1 MRANVLALALFTVA
15 GLSLGGARIASADDN
30 KCTLATKGDSPTK
43 QACEKGGKKEAAK
56 QMKAIVKVAKGKGVV
71 FVCDDCHK
79 NNDDYALTDNATK
92 DFEKLLAAWKQ

>member
-1 MRANVLALALFTVA
+1 MFRASSIEGEAYLPC
-15 GLSLGGARIASADDN
+15 G
-30 KCTLATKGDSPTK
+30 GDSPTK
-43 QACEKGGKKEAAK
+43 QACEKGGRKEAAK
-56 QMKAIVKVAKGKGVV
+56 QMKAMVKTAKGKGVV

>member
-1 MRANVLALALFTVA
+1 MRTNVLALALFAATS
-15 GLSLGGARIASADDN
+15 LSLGGAGIARAEDN

-43 QACEKGGKKEAAK
+43 QACEKGGRKEAAK
-56 QMKAIVKVAKGKGVV
+56 QMKAMVKTAKGKGVV